1 MKRSLFV
8 LMFYLFSLG
17 LYAQSYFVGHKQIDF
32 VDPSR
37 NRTIQTEVYYPAT
50 IAGDN
55 TPFASG
61 QFPVLVF
68 GHGFVMAWDSYQ
80 WLWDSLVAKGYI
92 MAFPRTEGSIS
103 PSHGEFGEDLKFLN
117 NYILTEGSN
126 SSSFFYQHIL
136 GTSAIM
142 GHSMGGGSSFLAAA
156 NNTNLTTLV
165 NFAAAET
172 NPSAIAA
179 AANVTVPAVVFYGVN
194 DGVAPP
200 ADHQIPMYDAL
211 ASSCKTLIGIIGGG
225 HCYFADYNFNCSFG
239 EGTTSPQPTIT
250 REQQH
255 EIIAQL
261 LFPYLEF
268 MLKGDAAAEQIYYQR
283 LNSMNT
289 IVFQRNCLM
298 NYDVA
303 LRGFVSP
310 SNSCGLNASQ
320 TVSVIVKNN
329 GINPVS
335 NVPLSLVFNN
345 QSPVQ
350 EIYTGTINPND
361 SIIYTFTQTVNAG
374 QPGATYHFMVYSS
387 YANDE
392 YIYNDTVSVS
402 YTNTTVA
409 LPISVDFTGYDGS
422 NLATV
427 FPGWKESQGIVP
439 TGNTSAWVS
448 RTGIG
453 GTTNVTTKVNFY
465 SSPIREWILGPGF
478 LCGPYT
484 KLSFD
489 VALTAYNSTAEYA
502 NGMGTNDSLIVFYS
516 TDCGL
521 TWNRLTAYGNDANF
535 TNTLQTIEIDLS
547 VFNGQ
552 GIAIAFEAFREMT
565 VSNDYDLHLDNILIK
580 NYAPYDLVAEGFVSP
595 VEQSCYGTESVE
607 VTIKNNGLNA
617 VDFSVNPITIDV
629 QVTGVVN
636 QMLTYQL
643 TSGNLA
649 SQASMN
655 QVIGTVD
662 MSQNGNYT
670 FTQHIYFTLDDDTTN
685 NALSQTVTVSN
696 PELSIQGNTQICSGQ
711 STTLTAQANVT
722 GMVSLINSNATPVN
736 IPDNNTTGVT
746 STITVSNI
754 DSSLM
759 AANVLK
765 RVIIDSLTHTYV
777 GDLKID
783 LIAPDN
789 SSINL
794 INLRGSSGD
803 NFIGTTLDPTAS
815 VAISSIASTNA
826 PFTGS
831 YIPEGNFSSLTG
843 SADGTWKLKV
853 SDLASGDVGIL
864 HKWTLVL
871 EVNNYIVSYTWNNG
885 QTTPDITVTPSQDT
899 TYCLTITDAKGCS
912 KTDSVTVSVGGNTTV
927 LELGQD
933 IAVCEGQIVTLD
945 AGNGFSSYL
954 WNTGETTSTIQV
966 TNSGTF
972 FVTVSDACGSQVDSV
987 IVTIYPQPAVNLGPD
1002 VNICLGNAATLT
1014 APANLTYN
1022 WSTGENTQSIIV
1034 TPSSSGTYTYMVMV
1048 SDANGCVNSD
1058 TIDVNVYD
1066 LPTVELGPDVNI
1078 CLGNSATLTA
1088 SANLTYNWS
1097 TGENTQTITVTPS
1110 SSGTYTYMVTVS
1122 DANGCVNSDTID
1134 VNVFDLPTV
1143 ELGPDTSICNTDQL
1157 LLSVGNYAQYIWSD
1171 GSTLPTLT
1179 VDANQLQNG
1188 VYTYAVTVTDNL
1200 GCTATDQINITV
1212 ITCSGINDLAT
1223 NQITIYPNPATE
1235 YVLFEGLPL
1244 HTLIIVMSED
1254 GKVVYQNNNLETTSL
1269 KLDIS
1274 QWSSGI
1280 YFVKSINEQMQTYMF
1295 IKR

>member
-1 MKRSLFV
+1 MNNIVNNSKLYTIFVKNSILMVMKKSLI
-8 LMFYLFSLG
+8 LITFSFLAVR
-17 LYAQSYFVGHKQIDF
+17 LLAQTYYVGHKQFNF
-32 VDPSR
+32 VDPARS
-37 NRTIQTEVYYPAT
+37 RTIQTEVYYPAT
-50 IAGDN
+50 SAGDN

-68 GHGFVMAWDSYQ
+68 GHGFVMSWDSYQ
-80 WLWDSLVAKGYI
+80 WLWDSLTTKGYI
-92 MAFPRTEGSIS
+92 MVFPRTEGSIS
-103 PSHGEFGEDLKFLN
+103 PSHAEFGTDLKFLN
-117 NYILTEGSN
+117 DYVLSEGSN

-142 GHSMGGGSSFLAAA
+142 GHSMGRGSSFLAAA

-200 ADHQIPMYDAL
+200 ANHQIPMYNAL
-211 ASSCKTLIGIIGGG
+211 ASSCKTLIGIVGGG

-239 EGTTSPQPTIT
+239 EGTTNPQPTIS

-255 EIIAQL
+255 EIVAQL
-261 LFPYLEF
+261 LIPYLNY
-268 MLKGDAAAEQIYYQR
+268 MLKGDASAEQIYYQR

-310 SNSCGLNASQ
+310 SNSCGLNANQ

-345 QSPVQ
+345 QTPIQ

-374 QPGATYHFMVYSS
+374 QPGATYQFVVYSS
-387 YANDE
+387 YTNDE

-409 LPISVDFTGYDGS
+409 LPISVDFTGYDGT

-427 FPGWKESQGIVP
+427 FPGWKEAQGIVP

-453 GTTNVTTKVNFY
+453 GTTNVTAKVNFY

-489 VALTAYNSTAEYA
+489 VAVTAYNSNNAYV
-502 NGMGTNDSLIVFYS
+502 NGMGTNDSLKILYS
-516 TDCGL
+516 TDCGA
-521 TWNRLTAYGNDANF
+521 TWKRLTAYGKNANF
-535 TNTLQTIEIDLS
+535 TNALQTIEINLS
-547 VFNGQ
+547 SFNGQ
-552 GIAIAFEAFREMT
+552 GIAIAFEAFRETT

-580 NYAPYDLVAEGFVSP
+580 NYAPYDLVAESFVSP
-595 VEQSCYGTESVE
+595 IEQNCFGTESVE

-617 VDFSVNPITIDV
+617 IDFSVNPVTIDV

-655 QVIGTVD
+655 QMIGTID

-670 FTQHIYFTLDDDTTN
+670 FTQRIYFTLDDDTTN
-685 NALSQTVTVSN
+685 NDLSHTVTVSN

-722 GMVSLINSNATPVN
+722 GMVSLISSNSTSVS
-736 IPDNNTTGVT
+736 IPDNNSTGIT
-746 STITVSNI
+746 SNITVSNI
-754 DSSLM
+754 SSSLM

-765 RVIIDSLTHTYV
+765 KVIIDSLTHTYV

-789 SSINL
+789 STINL
-794 INLRGSSGD
+794 VNQRGSSGD
-803 NFIGTTLDPTAS
+803 NFIGTIFDPTATTP
-815 VAISSIASTNA
+815 ISSITSANA

-831 YIPEGNFSSLTG
+831 YRPENNFNMLTG
-843 SADGTWKLKV
+843 PALGTWKLKV
-853 SDLASGDVGIL
+853 SDLASSDVGVL

-871 EVNNYIVSYTWNNG
+871 EVNNYIVSYSWSNG
-885 QTTPDITVTPSQDT
+885 QTTPDITVSPSQNT
-899 TYCLTITDAKGCS
+899 TYTLTITDAKGCT
-912 KTDSVTVSVGGNTTV
+912 KTDSLSVNVGQTSNM
-927 LELGQD
+927 LNLGQD
-933 IAVCEGQIVTLD
+933 IVVCEGQIVTLD

-954 WNTGETTSTIQV
+954 WNTGATTPTIQV
-966 TNSGTF
+966 TTSGTYS
-972 FVTVSDACGSQVDSV
+972 VQVSDACGTQDDTVV
-987 IVTIYPQPAVNLGPD
+987 VTINPKPIVNLGPD
-1002 VNICLGNAATLT
+1002 VNICLGNSATLT

-1022 WSTGENTQSIIV
+1022 WSTGENTQAITV
-1034 TPSSSGTYTYMVMV
+1034 TPAASGTYTYMVMV
-1048 SDANGCVNSD
+1048 SDANSCVNSD
-1058 TIDVNVYD
+1058 TIDVH
-1066 LPTVELGPDVNI
+1066 
-1078 CLGNSATLTA
+1078 
-1088 SANLTYNWS
+1088 
-1097 TGENTQTITVTPS
+1097 
-1110 SSGTYTYMVTVS
+1110 
-1122 DANGCVNSDTID
+1122 
-1134 VNVFDLPTV
+1134 VFDLPTV
-1143 ELGPDTSICNTDQL
+1143 ELGADTSICHTDQL
-1157 LLSVGNYAQYIWSD
+1157 TLSAGNFAQYSWSN
-1171 GSTLPTLT
+1171 GSTSSTLT

-1188 VYTYAVTVTDNL
+1188 AYTYAVTVTDNL
-1200 GCTATDQINITV
+1200 GCTATDQITITIV
-1212 ITCSGINDLAT
+1212 TCNEINDFGT
-1223 NQITIYPNPATE
+1223 NQIMLYPNPATVE
-1235 YVLFEGLPL
+1235 VFFDGLTL
-1244 HTLIIVMSED
+1244 HSTIIIMSED
-1254 GKVVYQNNNLETTSL
+1254 GKVVYQNNNIETTAL
-1269 KLDIS
+1269 KIDIS

-1280 YFVKSINEQMQTYMF
+1280 YFVKSINEPMQTYTF